1 VIAEWMDSESQQKL
15 AADTACSTALLN
27 KGTIMKDTRLYALPI
42 ALGLAVLTGCDN
54 LTERDENVTITLDTF
69 NLSGVGP
76 DQKIE
81 LKDRVI
87 LATVTGNPACTASQ
101 TTLNSLLAQVD
112 NFDDID
118 EFLDQINLNA
128 IRYRIATNNTQA
140 DASASMTMTDPATN
154 QLVTVAAVD
163 VSANA
168 LVPDFAPLPFTDGG
182 QAVVQH
188 YLSNRDA
195 SFLYCAQASAGAE
208 SLDMSVELQLS
219 LTVTVDLL

>member
-1 VIAEWMDSESQQKL
+1 
-15 AADTACSTALLN
+15 
-27 KGTIMKDTRLYALPI
+27 
-42 ALGLAVLTGCDN
+42 
-54 LTERDENVTITLDTF
+54 
-69 NLSGVGP
+69 
-76 DQKIE
+76 
-81 LKDRVI
+81 VI

-118 EFLDQINLNA
+118 E
-128 IRYRIATNNTQA
+128 
-140 DASASMTMTDPATN
+140 
-154 QLVTVAAVD
+154 
-163 VSANA
+163 
-168 LVPDFAPLPFTDGG
+168 VPDFAPLPFTDGG